1 MFSRSKQAF
10 YEMSV
15 IQANAYET
23 PELYSSDVDS
33 ESEIE
38 SEPEY
43 EPEDPIAELKRLAAA
58 QRLNSRKDWILRNQ
72 AEINEYMEL
81 CNAAR
86 RPPLVRRVR
95 YLRAVPVVGV
105 SYRPVPA
112 LKIVPIKHKAPEPAQ
127 SARPQSDLPPKKRRL

>member
-1 MFSRSKQAF
+1 MQAI
-10 YEMSV
+10 EV
-15 IQANAYET
+15 H
-23 PELYSSDVDS
+23 ELYASES

-58 QRLNSRKDWILRNQ
+58 QRLNSRKDWILNNQ
-72 AEINEYMEL
+72 AEIDEYMEL

-95 YLRAVPVVGV
+95 SVRAVPVVGV

-112 LKIVPIKHKAPEPAQ
+112 LKIVPIKRKAPEPEQ
-127 SARPQSDLPPKKRRL
+127 SAQPAQLAQDPRPQSVLPPKKRRL